1 MISTCLIQ
9 IEFTRNIDFAW
20 IAFLNVS
27 VCVCVYV
34 TNTYWI
40 RLLSPEES
48 IPNFSF
54 NSLKDR
60 ETLFLKVTLN
70 LQLVWVHCSTHANVR
85 WEYILLEAIPCQL
98 FIYIWHQARNW
109 IGLPRSSLPW
119 FWGCSISP
127 SECATKPGADGPRNR
142 RLHSIHWTPS
152 PGFTC
157 GKII

>member
-27 VCVCVYV
+27 VCVCMSQ
-34 TNTYWI
+34 T
-40 RLLSPEES
+40 LSESGYYPQRKAFQTSVS
-48 IPNFSF
+48 IPWNI
-54 NSLKDR
+54 
-60 ETLFLKVTLN
+60 ETLFLKVILN

-119 FWGCSISP
+119 FWACSISP